1 MKKTRLLP
9 LWLMASL
16 SLIAACGGGT
26 TNEPLPDT
34 STPTQPVIT
43 KATVTI
49 NWDANREVAV
59 NSLNGGYRLFYGTS
73 SPVTANDLMIN
84 VPFDANAQRTPT
96 STSIVL
102 DTGATYYFAV
112 QAYSALNPPSGSQSI
127 LSSEFS
133 LAIN

>member
-16 SLIAACGGGT
+16 SLITACGGGST
-26 TNEPLPDT
+26 TDEPLPGT
-34 STPTQPVIT
+34 SPTLPVIT
-43 KATVTI
+43 QANVTI

-59 NSLNGGYRLFYGTS
+59 NSLNGGYRLFYSTS
-73 SPVTANDLMIN
+73 SPVTVNDIMID
-84 VPFDANAQRTPT
+84 VPFNVNIQRSPT